1 MAAMKTIR
9 ILHSIVALL
18 LIVLYTVAMGSLALL
33 LSLFDRTGE
42 YQHWCART
50 WCRMIAFTV
59 GMRVSIDG
67 IAQLPRHTPAVVLAN
82 HQSLL
87 DIPVLFAFLPF
98 QFRILAKKELFRIP
112 FLGWFLWRAGHIPV
126 DRGNRNA
133 TPDMIAAA
141 RKVLHARIPVV
152 IFPEGT
158 RNVQPARVKAFKS
171 GGFRLAR
178 EAGVPIVPV
187 TIHGTATFLPAHSM
201 WLTPCPVHLTIH
213 APLDVT
219 DLSIEEAMTQVAS
232 TMNERLAALAQSQ
245 PQPSLPPSGK
255 RYPAHDLSD

>member
-1 MAAMKTIR
+1 MKIIR
-9 ILHSIVALL
+9 ILHSLVALL
-18 LIVLYTVAMGSLALL
+18 LIVFYTVVMASLALI
-33 LSLFDRTGE
+33 LSIFDRTGE

-59 GMRVSIDG
+59 GMRVSVDG
-67 IAQLPRHTPAVVLAN
+67 IEQLPRHTPAVVLAN

-98 QFRILAKKELFRIP
+98 QFRILAKRELFRLP

-141 RKVLHARIPVV
+141 RKVLHSRIPVV

-158 RNVQPARVKAFKS
+158 RNVQPTRVKAFKS

-178 EAGVPIVPV
+178 EAGVPVVPV
-187 TIHGTATFLPAHSM
+187 TIHGTATFLPARSL
-201 WLTPCPVHLTIH
+201 WLAPCPVHLTIH
-213 APLDVT
+213 APLDVS
-219 DLSIEEAMTQVAS
+219 DLSIEAAMDQVAS
-232 TMNERLAALAQSQ
+232 TMNERLAVLAQHSSQ
-245 PQPSLPPSGK
+245 PQPSLPSSGK
-255 RYPAHDLSD
+255 RYHAHDLSD